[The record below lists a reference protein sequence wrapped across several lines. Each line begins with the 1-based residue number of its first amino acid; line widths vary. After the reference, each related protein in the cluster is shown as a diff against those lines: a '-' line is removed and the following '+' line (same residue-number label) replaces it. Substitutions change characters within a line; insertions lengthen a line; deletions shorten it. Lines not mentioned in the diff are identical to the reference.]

1 VAEPNALIDDQ
12 VGAETMT
19 AARFYEPGQPLR
31 IEHLPVPRPA
41 VDEVL
46 VRVHATGLCGSDV
59 HIAVEGITATPYRPI
74 VLGHEISGVV
84 AAMGDGP
91 NGWRVGDR
99 VAVNGVVADGT
110 CAQCVAGRS
119 QLCASRS
126 ITGIHREGGLAEY
139 VAVPARNL
147 VALPASVPFDIG
159 AIVTD
164 AVSTPF
170 HALVD
175 VARVQPG
182 EAVAVFGAGGLGLH
196 AVQIAKLMGAHP
208 IVAVDV
214 RAVQCDRAAAH
225 GADVVV
231 DASREPAAEAVLAAT
246 GGAGVAVAAEF
257 VGEADSI
264 AQAVASL
271 AIGGRAVIAGLGAE
285 PIAVQPPTVFV
296 RRELQILSS
305 YGFTISTVRR
315 VLALV
320 EAGLLNLED
329 SITHTFPLDEAD
341 RALRTLH
348 EKLGDPQRV
357 VVVP

>member
-1 VAEPNALIDDQ
+1 MVEANPAVTDRAGVES
-12 VGAETMT
+12 MT

-31 IEHLPVPRPA
+31 IEHLPLPRPA
-41 VDEVL
+41 ADEVL

-59 HIAVEGITATPYRPI
+59 HIAVEGITPTPYRPI
-74 VLGHEISGVV
+74 VLGHEVAGTV
-84 AAMGDGP
+84 AALGEGVH
-91 NGWRVGDR
+91 GWAVDDR
-99 VAVNGVVADGT
+99 VAVSGVVADGT
-110 CAQCVAGRS
+110 CPQCIAGRS

-126 ITGIHREGGLAEY
+126 IIGIHREGGLAEF

-147 VALPASVPFDIG
+147 CPLPANVPFDIG

-182 EAVAVFGAGGLGLH
+182 EAVAVIGAGGLGLH
-196 AVQIAKLMGAHP
+196 AVQIAKLMGAYP
-208 IVAVDV
+208 VIAVDV
-214 RAVQCDRAAAH
+214 REAQCARAAAH

-231 DASREPAAEAVLAAT
+231 DASREPTADAVLAAT
-246 GGAGVAVAAEF
+246 DGAGVAVAAEF
-257 VGEADSI
+257 VGRADTI
-264 AQAVASL
+264 TQAVGSL
-271 AIGGRAVIAGLGAE
+271 AIGGRAVISGLGAE
-285 PIAVQPPTVFV
+285 PIAAQPPITFV
-296 RRELQILSS
+296 RRELQILGS

-320 EAGLLNLED
+320 EAGLLDLGD
-329 SITHTFPLDEAD
+329 SITHSFPLSEAD

-348 EKLGDPQRV
+348 EKLDDPQRV